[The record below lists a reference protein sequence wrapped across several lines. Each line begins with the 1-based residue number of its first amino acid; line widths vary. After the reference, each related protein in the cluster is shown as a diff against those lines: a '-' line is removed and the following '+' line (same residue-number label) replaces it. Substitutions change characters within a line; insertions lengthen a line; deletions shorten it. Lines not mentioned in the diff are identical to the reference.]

1 MIFGHSFKSGG
12 LRSRSKDLSL
22 WVNLLAGLKICDV
35 AGPFDWGASISISI
49 FI

>member
-1 MIFGHSFKSGG
+1 MIVGHSFKSGG